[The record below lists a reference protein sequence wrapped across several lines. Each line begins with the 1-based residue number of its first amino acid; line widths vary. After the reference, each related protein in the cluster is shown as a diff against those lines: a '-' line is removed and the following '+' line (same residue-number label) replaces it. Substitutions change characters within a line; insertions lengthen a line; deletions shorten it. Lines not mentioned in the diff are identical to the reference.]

1 MPLSLIIL
9 AAGQGKRMHS
19 DWPKVLQPLAGRPLL
34 GHVLVAARQLEPAA
48 IHIVYGHGGDHV
60 RAAYPDTDLRW
71 ALQAE
76 QLGTGHAVAQAI
88 PEIPD
93 DHQVLILYGDVPLIE
108 PDTLRGLVQQA
119 GDDGLAL
126 LSVQLEDAT
135 GYGRVL
141 RDNAGNVYRIVEE
154 KDANRKEKTVREANT
169 GVLATNAG
177 RLRQWLSRL
186 TNDNA
191 QGEYYLTDVITLA
204 VRDGVKVQAVPAP
217 TIAEVLGVNDRLQ
230 LAQLE
235 ADLRRLNAHR
245 LMRAGVT
252 VVDPQRLDIRGEVV
266 AGRDVRLDVNVVLE
280 GRVQLGDRVVV
291 GPGAVIRNASIGP
304 DTVIHPY
311 SVIDGAAIDAG
322 CVIGPY
328 ARLRPG
334 SQLGAGAHVG
344 NFVELKNASLGAG
357 SKANHLTYLGDAT
370 IGDRVNVGAGTITC
384 NYDGQN
390 KWPTVIENDAFI
402 GSGSMLVAP
411 LTVGEGATVGA
422 GSTITK
428 SVPRG
433 GLTLERST
441 QKSFALWSRPAK
453 ASSEERAG
461 RIARSD
467 LKDDPE
473 PTP

>member
-19 DWPKVLQPLAGRPLL
+19 DLPKVLQPLAGRPLL
-34 GHVLVAARQLEPAA
+34 GHVIHAGRTLEPAA
-48 IHIVYGHGGDHV
+48 IHIVYGHGGDLV
-60 RAAYPDTDLRW
+60 RAAYPDTDLSW

-76 QLGTGHAVAQAI
+76 QLGTGHAVAQAM
-88 PEIPD
+88 PDIPD
-93 DHQVLILYGDVPLIE
+93 DHQVLVLYGDVPLIE
-108 PDTLRGLVQQA
+108 PNTLSDLVQRA
-119 GDDGLAL
+119 GEDGLAL
-126 LSVQLEDAT
+126 LSVHLDDAT

-169 GVLATNAG
+169 GVLSTSAG

-186 TNDNA
+186 NNDNA

-217 TIAEVLGVNDRLQ
+217 TTAEVLGVNDRLQ

-235 ADLRRLNAHR
+235 SDFRRLSAHR

-252 VVDPQRLDIRGEVV
+252 VVDPQRLDIRGEVT
-266 AGRDVRLDVNVVLE
+266 AGRDVRLDINVVLE
-280 GRVQLGDRVVV
+280 GRVSLGDRVVV
-291 GPGAVIRNASIGP
+291 GPGVVIRNATIGH

-311 SVIDGAAIDAG
+311 SVIDGADIDSR

-334 SQLGAGAHVG
+334 SQLAEGAHVG

-370 IGDRVNVGAGTITC
+370 IGERVNIGAGTITC

-390 KWPTVIENDAFI
+390 KWPTVIEDGAFV

-411 LTVGEGATVGA
+411 LTVGAAATVGA

-441 QKSFALWSRPAK
+441 QKSYAHWSRPSK
-453 ASSEERAG
+453 ATIEERAST
-461 RIARSD
+461 IARSE
-467 LKDDPE
+467 LKDDAD
-473 PTP
+473 PTA